1 MHDDWIIDVLTDL
14 KSFAEANDLPF
25 LAASLE
31 QTRRLAVIELAR
43 RLAENPAR
51 RRPHAS
57 PARAVAVYARR
68 VRDGSEPHD
77 A

>member
-31 QTRRLAVIELAR
+31 QTRRLAVIELAC
-43 RLAENPAR
+43 RLAENPALR
-51 RRPHAS
+51 TPCAG
-57 PARAVAVYARR
+57 PARAVAVYARF
-68 VRDGSEPHD
+68 RDGSEPHD